1 MKNSQESSDGSV
13 VFTLKHYSFYALGW
27 ILLAAAAQA
36 QPVLHLRGWD
46 SIPKAVQGF
55 RRTRKPGRSHF
66 LVQFAAQPGAPQL
79 SALAG
84 RGANALSYVPDFTLS
99 ISMPNGTDLSGL
111 GIRWMGQLQPAE
123 KISPLLTAKL
133 TSGPA
138 PPVIVEFYSD
148 VLEGDARAIAAETGA
163 SILDNPDLLP
173 HHLLIEGTGDQVRQL
188 ADWDEVSYIFPAS
201 QDLVQGVP
209 AYGCAGALTSAGPV
223 AQAVPLVGAWPGNG
237 SASLNYAFVSV
248 TGQDPQSEVESEI
261 ERAYAEWAKY
271 VQVTFTQTNDPD
283 GPQTLAVLFAN
294 GAHGDDYPFTSA
306 TTLAHTFYPYPL
318 NPESI
323 AGHQHFNDA
332 ETWRIGADVDVFS
345 VALHETGHALGLGHS
360 DNPADVMYPYYKKVA
375 GLSPDDIA
383 AGQLLYA
390 PVTSPAPAPPV
401 STTTSSPSPLAI
413 TIQPPA
419 ATTTATSTALNG
431 TASGGSGAIAVSWS
445 TDQGA
450 SGTAQ
455 VSPPE
460 NSSSSSSSWSVAS
473 IPLIAGAN
481 VITVTAQDAIGDTVS
496 ASVTVTSQ
504 PPLTDT
510 PISGSPNP
518 SPSNPSPSAPSPPA
532 NPSPGGNSAPPSLT
546 ILSPAATFVST
557 STGSII
563 VSGIAQDSLGITQ
576 ITWTSSTGGA
586 GVASGTSNWSTGPI
600 SLYEGMTTIMI
611 YATDTAGNQSWR
623 SIMVEQQ

>member
-13 VFTLKHYSFYALGW
+13 VFTLRRYSFYTLGW
-27 ILLAAAAQA
+27 IVLAAAAQA
-36 QPVLHLRGWD
+36 QPVLHLKGWD
-46 SIPKAVQGF
+46 SNSSRKAVEGF

-66 LVQFAAQPGAPQL
+66 LVQFASQPGAPQL
-79 SALAG
+79 SALTS
-84 RGANALSYVPDFTLS
+84 RGVTVLSYIPDFTLS
-99 ISMPNGTDLSGL
+99 ISMRDGTGLSGL

-123 KISPLLTAKL
+123 KISPLLESEWAGQL

-163 SILDNPDLLP
+163 SILDNPALLP

-201 QDLVQGVP
+201 TDLVRGVP
-209 AYGCAGALTSAGPV
+209 VPGCAGALTSAGPV
-223 AQAVPLVGAWPGNG
+223 AQAVPLVGAWAGTGGG

-248 TGQDPQSEVESEI
+248 TSQDPQSEVESEI

-271 VQVTFTQTNDPD
+271 VQVTFTQTSDPD

-294 GAHGDDYPFTSA
+294 GAHGDHYPFTSA
-306 TTLAHTFYPYPL
+306 TVLAHTFYPYPL

-332 ETWRIGADVDVFS
+332 ETWRIGADLDVFS

-360 DNPADVMYPYYKKVA
+360 DNPADVMYPYYKKVS

-383 AGQLLYA
+383 AAQQLYA
-390 PVTSPAPAPPV
+390 PVISSAPPPPVSTPAPAP
-401 STTTSSPSPLAI
+401 LAVV
-413 TIQPPA
+413 IQPPA
-419 ATTTATSTALNG
+419 ATTTASSTALNG
-431 TASGGSGAIAVSWS
+431 TASGGSGAISLSWS
-445 TDQGA
+445 TNQGA

-455 VSPPE
+455 VSASQ
-460 NSSSSSSSWSVAS
+460 NSSSGSSNWSVAS
-473 IPLIAGAN
+473 IPLSAGAN
-481 VITVTAQDAIGDTVS
+481 VITVTAQDAVGDTAS
-496 ASVTVTSQ
+496 ANVTVTSQ
-504 PPLTDT
+504 PPLSDT
-510 PISGSPNP
+510 PISGSPA
-518 SPSNPSPSAPSPPA
+518 SSSNPSPPA
-532 NPSPGGNSAPPSLT
+532 SPSPGGSSAPPSLT
-546 ILSPAATFVST
+546 ILSPASTFVST
-557 STGSII
+557 SVSSIV
-563 VSGIAQDSLGITQ
+563 VSGTAQDSLGVAQ
-576 ITWTSSTGGA
+576 VTWTSSTGGS

-611 YATDTAGNQSWR
+611 YATDPAGNQAWR
-623 SIMVEQQ
+623 SIMVTRQ